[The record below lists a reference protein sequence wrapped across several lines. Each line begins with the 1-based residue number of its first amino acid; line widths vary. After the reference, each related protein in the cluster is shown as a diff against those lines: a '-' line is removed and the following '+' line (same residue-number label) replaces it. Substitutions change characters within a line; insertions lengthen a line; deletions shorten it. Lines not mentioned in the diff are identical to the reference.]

1 MRCKACN
8 RILEDH
14 ELTKKDTHGNFIDFC
29 SYCLNFSV
37 NYGGIEIEED
47 LDNQFGLLTN
57 DEDYDTLF

>member
-8 RILEDH
+8 RILEEH

-29 SYCLNFSV
+29 SYCLNFTV

-47 LDNQFGLLTN
+47 INDQYGVLTN
-57 DEDYDTLF
+57 DDDYDTLF